1 MIDLYKLIDKNIKN
15 NIQNNIK
22 NDKIKHYGF
31 LECILRIIDID
42 INNLNKSDIITNVNI
57 FRRKLGNE
65 LIQNNLYKI
74 LPNKLRFSKN
84 SIHLKLINNELC
96 DENIYK
102 YISYYLE
109 LNIIIINNDT
119 YRCVNPYDSMI
130 NSIILVENKITR
142 FTPIYVLYN
151 GDICN
156 ICDDILIKN
165 ILQNYKLNNKIIF
178 NNKTTVTD
186 EELKQINKFK
196 NYKLQEL
203 QDLCEIYN
211 INIYNDS
218 NNKQNK
224 IQNENNIQYKN
235 EILNENKKYKKKQY
249 LFEELKNKL
258 INDIKLI

>member
-1 MIDLYKLIDKNIKN
+1 MIDLYKLIYKNIKN
-15 NIQNNIK
+15 NIN
-22 NDKIKHYGF
+22 NDKSRHYGF
-31 LECILRIIDID
+31 LESILRIIDID
-42 INNLNKSDIITNVNI
+42 INNLNKSDIINNVNI

-109 LNIIIINNDT
+109 LNIIIINNNV
-119 YRCVNPYDSMI
+119 YRCVNPYDNMI
-130 NSIILVENKITR
+130 NSIILVENEITR
-142 FTPIYVLYN
+142 FIPIYVLYN
-151 GDICN
+151 GVVCN
-156 ICDDILIKN
+156 IFDDILIKKLLEN
-165 ILQNYKLNNKIIF
+165 FKLNDKIIF
-178 NNKTTVTD
+178 NNKSTITED
-186 EELKQINKFK
+186 ELKKINKFK

-203 QDLCEIYN
+203 QDLCKIYN
-211 INIYNDS
+211 INIYS
-218 NNKQNK
+218 NSNSNSNSKQNK
-224 IQNENNIQYKN
+224 INNENNIQYKT
-235 EILNENKKYKKKQY
+235 EILNENKKYKKKQE

>member
-1 MIDLYKLIDKNIKN
+1 MIDLYKLIDKNIKS
-15 NIQNNIK
+15 NIN
-22 NDKIKHYGF
+22 NDKSRHYGF

-42 INNLNKSDIITNVNI
+42 INNLNKSDIINNVNI
-57 FRRKLGNE
+57 FRRKLGND
-65 LIQNNLYKI
+65 LIQKNLYKI

-130 NSIILVENKITR
+130 NTIILLENKITR
-142 FTPIYVLYN
+142 FIPIYVLYN

-156 ICDDILIKN
+156 IFDDALIKN
-165 ILQNYKLNNKIIF
+165 ILQNYKLNSKIIF

-186 EELKQINKFK
+186 EELKEINKFK

-203 QDLCEIYN
+203 HDLCKIYK

-218 NNKQNK
+218 NNK
-224 IQNENNIQYKN
+224 
-235 EILNENKKYKKKQY
+235 LNENKKYKKKQD